1 MYVGIGTRVRLVFFV
16 RTIFVTIAL
25 PCQRNATAGSATEV
39 IVGTNTLS
47 AIGWFVRTELK
58 KKQMIRHNN
67 ELVLVNC
74 IYPS

>member
-47 AIGWFVRTELK
+47 AIGWFVRTEFK
-58 KKQMIRHNN
+58 KTDDLTQ
-67 ELVLVNC
+67 
-74 IYPS
+74 